1 MSKKKKKRCPRSQFR
16 DIQNPVSGAQVQRE
30 TPKFSQS
37 FAFSSIR
44 RNLVFQALQE
54 ILKDLL
60 TRFKGHTC
68 PLVPFWEN
76 FQKSPLSSNPQLEV
90 KVQNEPSVLRGG
102 FSLDPLIYSNF
113 GVL

>member
-1 MSKKKKKRCPRSQFR
+1 MSKKKKNVQDLSS
-16 DIQNPVSGAQVQRE
+16 DIQNPVSGAQAQRE

-60 TRFKGHTC
+60 TRVKGHTC

-76 FQKSPLSSNPQLEV
+76 FQKSPLSSNLPLEV